1 MIKIVLLTISFLF
14 FILPVSA
21 FALEEELIDTIIIDE
36 PITQIKN
43 FIQTPLNWIIL
54 FGAYIGIY
62 ISQAMRKDIN
72 YVEVFLYG
80 TFTWIV
86 ILLIM
91 TIGLNM
97 LLLNYAFISPSI
109 VLAVIMF
116 IAYGFFDELLIVA
129 IIGFLTTRKK

>member
-1 MIKIVLLTISFLF
+1 MIKIILLTISFLF
-14 FILPVSA
+14 LILPVSA
-21 FALEEELIDTIIIDE
+21 FVLEEELINTIIIDDS
-36 PITQIKN
+36 ITQMKN

-62 ISQAMRKDIN
+62 LSQAMRKKVS
-72 YVEVFLYG
+72 YVEIFIYG
-80 TFTWIV
+80 TITWVI

-97 LLLNYAFISPSI
+97 LLLNYAFINPSML
-109 VLAVIMF
+109 LAFMMF
-116 IAYGFFDELLIVA
+116 ITYGIFDELLIVA